1 MAWLVLDCGLLA
13 DVENSLSLWGLL
25 FDNSGREVSKVWV
38 EQFWF
43 GDFWVEEGLGVRE
56 LLLQRGVRCRDPG
69 LKRERASM
77 TPNQTRSPKPKKPGL
92 KNQLFFWTS
101 ELFTTCFDRSH
112 QNKYLTNQGYPSHNK
127 NGQSI
132 ILATTKKTLLTLARP
147 AKISLSKFKFSSPF
161 APFRRTV
168 WRTFAVLL
176 FLHDLMTFAMLKEI
190 NWWSLRILHTS

>member
-1 MAWLVLDCGLLA
+1 MWEATNLLLLLTYQTFLSSPSYFLDKANFSMAWLVLDCRLLA

-77 TPNQTRSPKPKKPGL
+77 TPNQERSPKPKNPASK
-92 KNQLFFWTS
+92 KINFSS

-112 QNKYLTNQGYPSHNK
+112 QNKCLTKQGYPSHNK
-127 NGQSI
+127 NSQGI
-132 ILATTKKTLLTLARP
+132 NLATK
-147 AKISLSKFKFSSPF
+147 
-161 APFRRTV
+161 
-168 WRTFAVLL
+168 
-176 FLHDLMTFAMLKEI
+176 
-190 NWWSLRILHTS
+190 N